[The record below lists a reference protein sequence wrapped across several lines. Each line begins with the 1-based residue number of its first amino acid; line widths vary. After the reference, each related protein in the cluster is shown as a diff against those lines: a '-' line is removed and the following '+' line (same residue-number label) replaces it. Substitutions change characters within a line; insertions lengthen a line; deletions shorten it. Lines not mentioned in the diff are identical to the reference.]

1 MDVRFRIR
9 PAAPSD
15 LASIAEIE
23 RRVFSDP
30 WPETGFA
37 ALLGPFAL
45 VAAPAN
51 GNAVGYVF
59 GHRVLDEGEILNLAV
74 APEYARR
81 GIGTELVQTML
92 QAFERAGVRQVFL
105 EVRESNAGARAF
117 YQRLGFEP
125 VGRRKDYYA
134 KPREDALVYRRAI
147 RPRVQPH

>member
-9 PAAPSD
+9 PAVPSD

-37 ALLGPFAL
+37 ALLGPFTF
-45 VAAPAN
+45 VAAGATGHP
-51 GNAVGYVF
+51 VGYVF

-81 GIGTELVQTML
+81 GIGTELVKTVL
-92 QAFERAGVRQVFL
+92 EAFERAGVRQVFL

-125 VGRRKDYYA
+125 VGRRKGYYA
-134 KPREDALVYRRAI
+134 KPREDALVYTRAI
-147 RPRVQPH
+147 KEG